1 MKKRIISAIL
11 GTLFTTSVLA
21 ETSEYYAGG
30 SILSAETDLA
40 GESEYNSGYEIHLG
54 YKINSSFS
62 VEASYLDLGGYDLT
76 KSNVKYSIDTDAIS
90 LSALYTYPIGSFNLI
105 GRLGYLSQSSNV
117 SVAPAMDN
125 FSDES
130 GGGVLFGAGLSYKFN
145 KTIEV
150 KTEFN
155 VSSNTNYGL
164 VGFNVYF

>member
-1 MKKRIISAIL
+1 MKKRIIPAIL

-21 ETSEYYAGG
+21 ETSDFYAGA
-30 SILSAETDLA
+30 SVLSAATDLA

-62 VEASYLDLGGYDLT
+62 IEASYLDLGGYDIA
-76 KSNVKYSIDTDAIS
+76 KSNVQYAIDTDAIS

-117 SVAPAMDN
+117 SAVPSIDN
-125 FSDES
+125 FSDVS
-130 GGGVLFGAGLSYKFN
+130 VGGVLFGAGLSYKFN
-145 KTIEV
+145 KAIEL

-155 VSSNTNYGL
+155 VSTNTSYGL
-164 VGFNVYF
+164 VGLNFYF